1 MIITVMA
8 GISGSGKSTYT
19 QKMNQPI
26 CSTDKFV
33 DDYAKKHNINYSDSF
48 DLIQKKQL
56 FGTITELFYAEITNH
71 IKNDVDFVV
80 DRTNLTSGSRKA
92 LIDFI
97 KHEADSF
104 GQKYVLKYIYFSIDE
119 KTLFERLEKRLN
131 ETGKGIPLD
140 VVKQQIDVWETP
152 QINDG
157 FDYVENCM
165 I

>member
-1 MIITVMA
+1 M
-8 GISGSGKSTYT
+8 
-19 QKMNQPI
+19 
-26 CSTDKFV
+26 
-33 DDYAKKHNINYSDSF
+33 
-48 DLIQKKQL
+48 
-56 FGTITELFYAEITNH
+56 
-71 IKNDVDFVV
+71 
-80 DRTNLTSGSRKA
+80 
-92 LIDFI
+92 
-97 KHEADSF
+97 
-104 GQKYVLKYIYFSIDE
+104 LKCIYFSIDE